1 MPVITMTPPSKTSI
15 PHPPEIIKNS
25 REASF
30 SSYLDGAEETF
41 LLKLG
46 AANDRDRIFL
56 GKNTTDEKEIDVFD
70 AEKYFND
77 SPKLITRSLASHQLK
92 KDDPT
97 ETLAIKELQPA
108 IASLSIR
115 SESSWNSRSA
125 LLPSAPTNQQLR
137 KANKKS
143 FLTII
148 GCNCTCADKNS
159 VDIDDYIPTTGLM
172 NGRSKQLGDKTN
184 DQMRVPS
191 SFSFPKMQLER
202 EEAAK
207 RRSQMKNCFNMEKK
221 LAVVTWD
228 AIAPSVAEELKIP
241 SISSE
246 MHNDDSD
253 SDASSDLFEIESL
266 YKDNPFDH
274 RQASDALSGCYA
286 PSEASIEWSVVTAS
300 AADFSVLSDS
310 DEIASTIS
318 IPCPKKSGGNT
329 KTASF
334 KEMPRIRPS
343 LLLGCK
349 SHKAVSVAGD
359 AHTRRHL
366 TPMTR
371 FHDESKLSFDAKT
384 RQNSFDARIIS
395 QPRSA
400 SAAHLLFT

>member
-1 MPVITMTPPSKTSI
+1 MSMPVITMTPPSKTSI

-30 SSYLDGAEETF
+30 SSYLDGAEESF

-46 AANDRDRIFL
+46 AANDRDGIFL

-77 SPKLITRSLASHQLK
+77 SPKLISRSLASQQLK
-92 KDDPT
+92 KDDP
-97 ETLAIKELQPA
+97 LAMKEQPA

-125 LLPSAPTNQQLR
+125 LLPSVPRTQQLR

-159 VDIDDYIPTTGLM
+159 VDIDDYIPTTGLI
-172 NGRSKQLGDKTN
+172 NGRSKQAGDKTN
-184 DQMRVPS
+184 DQMRDTS
-191 SFSFPKMQLER
+191 GFSFPKMQLER

-207 RRSQMKNCFNMEKK
+207 RRSQMNKCFNMEKK

-246 MHNDDSD
+246 MHNDSD

-310 DEIASTIS
+310 DDIASTIS
-318 IPCPKKSGGNT
+318 IPCPKKSVGNA

-359 AHTRRHL
+359 AHAPRHL

-384 RQNSFDARIIS
+384 RKNSFDARIIS